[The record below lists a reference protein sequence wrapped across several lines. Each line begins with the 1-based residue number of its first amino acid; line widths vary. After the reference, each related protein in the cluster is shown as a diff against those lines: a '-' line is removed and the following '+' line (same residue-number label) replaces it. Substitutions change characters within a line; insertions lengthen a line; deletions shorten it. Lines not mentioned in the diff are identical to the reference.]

1 MSVGETVV
9 VFISI
14 ILGIALGDLL
24 LSAHRLLRA
33 RDRVEWHWLTPA
45 LAFFMLMN
53 IIAFWWASF
62 NWYRELGDLTIS
74 AFLPDLALFVLLFLA
89 AAAVLPDSIP
99 EGRFSLRDFYFREAR
114 YFWSL
119 LLLMVIVIMV
129 HAFLRRDPGLGLGT
143 FLTGELNNILS
154 LPLLAALLLS
164 KRPWIHYVAA
174 GIIIMTVTSSY
185 LIATIKA

>member
-24 LSAHRLLRA
+24 LSTHRLLRA

-45 LAFFMLMN
+45 LAFFMLIN

-74 AFLPDLALFVLLFLA
+74 AFLPDVALFVLLFLG
-89 AAAVLPDSIP
+89 AAAVLPDKIP

-114 YFWSL
+114 YLWSL
-119 LLLMVIVIMV
+119 LFLMVIVIMV
-129 HAFLRRDPGLGLGT
+129 HAFLRRDPGLGFGA
-143 FLTGELNNILS
+143 FLAGEINNIVG

-174 GIIIMTVTSSY
+174 GIIMVMVGSSY
-185 LIATIKA
+185 LIATIRV